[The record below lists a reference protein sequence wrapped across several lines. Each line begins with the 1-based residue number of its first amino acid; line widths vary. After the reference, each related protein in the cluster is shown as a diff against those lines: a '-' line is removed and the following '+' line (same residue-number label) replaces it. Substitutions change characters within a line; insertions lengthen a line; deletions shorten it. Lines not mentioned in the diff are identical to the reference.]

1 MFSSPSPS
9 TSRGLTGISGISPTG
24 VFFIASTA
32 SRDVSYATA
41 FRQASIVIGLL
52 LCVVFLKEKP
62 GGYRV
67 AGTLIIFVGLV
78 MVALG

>member
-1 MFSSPSPS
+1 MSN
-9 TSRGLTGISGISPTG
+9 
-24 VFFIASTA
+24 
-32 SRDVSYATA
+32 ATA

-62 GGYRV
+62 GSYRV